1 MSVVSM
7 PHTAPLALDLLEHA
21 ETAIDD
27 LLLTGLSALDDAE
40 VRRLLHTVER
50 LAAKLSVAGHDAVTE
65 ISDRGLHNRWG
76 HKNLRRMLVEEL
88 HLAPGAAARRLRVA
102 AEASQLRSL
111 TGEVLEPRREE
122 LAAAMVDGQVDEAR
136 ATAVLDVLDRVPA
149 ACSPE
154 EHRTA
159 EAAMVEAARS
169 LPPRE
174 IGQVGDRLLAH
185 LDPDGSLSHDG
196 DRARNRGLTVGPQD
210 RQLMSKLTAVLDPA
224 TRAMLDVLLE
234 AWAAPGRNNPD
245 DPASPQGAAQD
256 GDDQALA
263 DDAARRDSRGPAQRR
278 HDALAAMLR
287 QVLSTGSLG
296 DHRGMAAKVVVS
308 MSIDQL
314 ETLSGVATTYSGG
327 DIPVDDAVELAK
339 RTSGWIA
346 VLDPER
352 RPLYLGRTRRLA
364 SVAQRIAIWLRD
376 RGCTRPGCGAPVS
389 RTQAHHVTDW
399 AAGGPTDVDA
409 LTPACHDCHPMVGD
423 GPEQWETV
431 MVPDGPYR
439 GRCAWIPPASLD
451 PQRRPRVNHHHH
463 PDELLAEAWGRV
475 TDGRDRPP
483 PGSSDPWL

>member
-1 MSVVSM
+1 MSVMSL
-7 PHTAPLALDLLEHA
+7 PHTAPHALDLVESA

-27 LLLTGLSALDDAE
+27 LLLTGLTALDDTDL
-40 VRRLLHTVER
+40 RTLLHTMER
-50 LAAKLSVAGHDAVTE
+50 LTAKLSVAGHDTVTE

-76 HKNLRRMLVEEL
+76 YKNLRRMLVDEL

-102 AEASQLRSL
+102 AETSQLRSL
-111 TGEVLEPRREE
+111 TGDVMEPRRED
-122 LAAAMVDGQVDEAR
+122 LAEAMVGGHVDEAR

-154 EHRTA
+154 EHAAA

-174 IGQVGDRLLAH
+174 IAQVGDRLLAH
-185 LDPDGSLSHDG
+185 LDPDGSLTDDG
-196 DRARNRGLTVGPQD
+196 DRARNRGLTLGPQD
-210 RQLMSKLTAVLDPA
+210 RQLMSRLTAVLDPA

-245 DPASPQGAAQD
+245 DPDSPQGAAQD
-256 GDDQALA
+256 GEDSTAA
-263 DDAARRDSRGPAQRR
+263 EDAARRDTRGPAQRR
-278 HDALAAMLR
+278 HDGLAAMLR

-314 ETLSGVATTYSGG
+314 ETLSGVATTYTGG
-327 DIPVDDAVELAK
+327 DVPVDDAVELAK
-339 RTSGWIA
+339 RTNGWIA

-376 RGCTRPGCGAPVS
+376 RGCTRPGCGAPAS
-389 RTQAHHVTDW
+389 HTQAHHVTDW

-409 LTPACHDCHPMVGD
+409 LTPACHDCHPLVGD
-423 GPEQWETV
+423 GPEQWRTTIVTE
-431 MVPDGPYR
+431 GPHR
-439 GRCAWIPPASLD
+439 GRCAWIPPASID
-451 PQRRPRVNHHHH
+451 PARTPQINHHHH
-463 PDELLAEAWGRV
+463 PDELLAAAWERV
-475 TDGRDRPP
+475 AGTRDRPP
-483 PGSSDPWL
+483 PDAADPWR